1 MRHPENFIRL
11 RIYTVLELVTKTFS
25 GYLKTSPYNEVD
37 VELWVDL
44 QKFLFDFDL
53 TGGGIFYLSEEYTM
67 LNYRLEI
74 TKYHY
79 AYINQYDQTLV
90 SFDNA
95 PHHTQLYTF
104 PHHKHLYP
112 KSKHP
117 PIGFSGDLKD
127 ALEEIKWI
135 LEYL

>member
-1 MRHPENFIRL
+1 MGHLDNLIRL
-11 RIYTVLELVTKTFS
+11 RIYTIFELITQTL
-25 GYLKTSPYNEVD
+25 GENLKTSPYTEVD
-37 VELWVDL
+37 VELWVNL
-44 QKFLFDFDL
+44 EKFLFDFDL
-53 TGGGIFYLSEEYTM
+53 TDGSTFYLSEEYTL

-74 TKYHY
+74 TRYHY
-79 AYINQYDQTLV
+79 AYIDLYNQTLV

-95 PHHTQLYTF
+95 PHYPQLYTF

-117 PIGFSGDLKD
+117 PVGFSGDLKD

-135 LEYL
+135 LEFK